1 MEFTDEKAYLFLIL
15 LLKRMKGRRFKEKMQ
30 NANISA
36 GGWRRGLV
44 FHLG

>member
-1 MEFTDEKAYLFLIL
+1 MEFTNEKAYLFLIL
-15 LLKRMKGRRFKEKMQ
+15 LLKRMKGRRFKKMQ

-44 FHLG
+44 I